1 MAVNKVEY
9 GDKTL
14 IDLTSDT
21 VTKEALLVGVTAHT
35 ASGEKIAGEFDPEI
49 YLRKSGGDSNQNI
62 VTFTSDDD
70 TNPSSPSPVAKFES
84 GETHSSLFNKV
95 STMFKN
101 IRYLLKMLGTANISS
116 IGDGTVT
123 GAVSTLNSNLISL
136 NKFKFNTELTTSSI
150 SFKVDKRYDVYIIN
164 LITDKYDV
172 FKTVTVMEEI
182 DENDVNMLV
191 EISSPWGTTPAKVLI
206 NFDNI
211 QYFNINVSIRELGSF
226 TKVTL
231 SSIIG
236 IKLPLN

>member
-1 MAVNKVEY
+1 M
-9 GDKTL
+9 
-14 IDLTSDT
+14 I
-21 VTKEALLVGVTAHT
+21 
-35 ASGEKIAGEFDPEI
+35 I
-49 YLRKSGGDSNQNI
+49 
-62 VTFTSDDD
+62 
-70 TNPSSPSPVAKFES
+70 
-84 GETHSSLFNKV
+84 
-95 STMFKN
+95 
-101 IRYLLKMLGTANISS
+101 
-116 IGDGTVT
+116 
-123 GAVSTLNSNLISL
+123 NSNLISL
-136 NKFKFNTELTTSSI
+136 NKFKFNTELTTSNI